1 MINPITEYKI
11 AQKEAGEER
20 DHVIAEVLAVIVL
33 QFLNP
38 LIAYLLYGFCLE
50 PYYDLPS
57 IGYWQWFAI
66 IFISRMILG
75 RIVHDRK

>member
-1 MINPITEYKI
+1 MLDPITEYTM
-11 AQKEAGEER
+11 AQKDAEKER
-20 DHVIAEVLAVIVL
+20 DHVIAEVLDVIVL

-50 PYYDLPS
+50 PYYDLPP